1 MLKTVVLPN
10 IFVDTFFSWLFDE
23 QKKKKTAFVWNEIFC
38 NIINAFTVIF
48 VKISLMSK
56 SINLF
61 KKNIILTTNFS
72 MVEQKY
78 LYFL

>member
-1 MLKTVVLPN
+1 M
-10 IFVDTFFSWLFDE
+10 
-23 QKKKKTAFVWNEIFC
+23 EIFC